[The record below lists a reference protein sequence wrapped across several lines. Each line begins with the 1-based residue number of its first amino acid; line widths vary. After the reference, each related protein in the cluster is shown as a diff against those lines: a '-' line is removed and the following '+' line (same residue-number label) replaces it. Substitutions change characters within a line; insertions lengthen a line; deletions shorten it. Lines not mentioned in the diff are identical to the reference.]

1 MKQQKHFLV
10 FMPMVAMAALIVSS
24 CMSGPQQKQNAS
36 EFRASLSAAKGVT
49 SPATGDAVFQLSA
62 DGLKLTYRLTVSGI
76 TDVTMAHIHISAVAG
91 ENGDVAVWLYPR
103 NGSMLLKEGTFNG
116 VLGEGTITAA
126 NLEGP
131 LMNMSLSDLVDRIK
145 QGRAY
150 VNVHTK
156 QSPDGEITGAIQ

>member
-1 MKQQKHFLV
+1 
-10 FMPMVAMAALIVSS
+10 MVAVAALLVSS
-24 CMSGPQQKQNAS
+24 CMSGPQQKQMAGQ
-36 EFRASLSAAKGVT
+36 FKAHLSAAKGVM
-49 SPATGDAVFQLSA
+49 SQGTGDALLQLSA
-62 DGLKLTYRLTVSGI
+62 DGMKLTYVLTVSNL
-76 TDVTMAHIHISAVAG
+76 TDVTMAHIHVSLTPG
-91 ENGDVAVWLYPR
+91 ENGDVAAWLYP
-103 NGSMLLKEGTFNG
+103 SMAPMKLKEGMFSG
-116 VLGEGTITAA
+116 VLAQGTITAT

>member
-1 MKQQKHFLV
+1 
-10 FMPMVAMAALIVSS
+10 MAAVAALLISA

-76 TDVTMAHIHISAVAG
+76 TDVTMAHIHLSLTTG
-91 ENGDVAVWLYPR
+91 ENGDVAAWLYP
-103 NGSMLLKEGTFNG
+103 SMAPMKLKEGMFSG
-116 VLGEGTITAA
+116 VLAQGTTTGT

-131 LMNMSLSDLVDRIK
+131 LMNMSLSDLFDRIK

-156 QSPDGEITGAIQ
+156 QNPDGEITGAIQ

>member
-1 MKQQKHFLV
+1 
-10 FMPMVAMAALIVSS
+10 MPMVAVAALIVSS
-24 CMSGPQQKQNAS
+24 SMSGPQQKQNAS

-76 TDVTMAHIHISAVAG
+76 TDVTMAHIHVSLTPG
-91 ENGDVAVWLYPR
+91 ENGDVAAWLYP
-103 NGSMLLKEGTFNG
+103 SMAPMKMKEGMFSG
-116 VLGEGTITAA
+116 VLQQGMITAS

-150 VNVHTK
+150 VNVHTN
-156 QSPDGEITGAIQ
+156 QNPDGEISGAIR